1 MWLLVCT
8 YTTLGHRFER
18 PFKHMS
24 HCQQLTPGSIET
36 RSPTLKFL
44 TFVPT
49 SRICPADSWP
59 RIISCVTQQ
68 SPILPVFQKWIS
80 DPQIPVAFWAG
91 QAHSK
96 WKKEKTDHMDDTRVG
111 WTGREQFLLLP
122 NPCLSVTISRHLSR
136 IEANIIVGIPPPP
149 LTPFTSQTSP
159 RRHTP
164 KTVSSH
170 VPTVFFPHTQTP
182 SPPYPIV

>member
-1 MWLLVCT
+1 MRGVLGKLDCT

-18 PFKHMS
+18 PFKHIS
-24 HCQQLTPGSIET
+24 HSQQLTPGSMET

-49 SRICPADSWP
+49 SRICPADSCP

-91 QAHSK
+91 QARSK

-111 WTGREQFLLLP
+111 WTRGKWLLLLP
-122 NPCLSVTISRHLSR
+122 DPCCQSLSNLIARSYSLVILTNPKRQVGTCQNLR
-136 IEANIIVGIPPPP
+136 INHM
-149 LTPFTSQTSP
+149 LF
-159 RRHTP
+159 R
-164 KTVSSH
+164 SSINLNR
-170 VPTVFFPHTQTP
+170 VLEC
-182 SPPYPIV
+182 SD